1 MKRSLSAAA
10 LLLLLSCSREPQ
22 VTPENLTSIEYG
34 TLLGFTGWVTTVT
47 VYPQKQV
54 LKPSYQSTKTCEI
67 PISPAEWTE
76 LARLVDE
83 TALRKVKVDEERV
96 CPDAG
101 AAWITARSSSGEV
114 KAVWGPCTG
123 GDPTAIQPLISALSK
138 RMSDQQATCK

>member
-1 MKRSLSAAA
+1 MKLLLSTTA
-10 LLLLLSCSREPQ
+10 LVLLLSCSRGPQ

-54 LKPSYQSTKTCEI
+54 LKPNYQSPKTCEI
-67 PISPAEWTE
+67 PVSTTEWTE

-83 TALRKVKVDEERV
+83 TALRKVKVDEEQT

-101 AAWITARSSSGEV
+101 ASWIIARSNSGEV
-114 KAVWGPCTG
+114 QALWGPCTG
-123 GDPTAIQPLISALSK
+123 GDPSGVQPLISALSK
-138 RMSDQQATCK
+138 RMDAQQNSCN